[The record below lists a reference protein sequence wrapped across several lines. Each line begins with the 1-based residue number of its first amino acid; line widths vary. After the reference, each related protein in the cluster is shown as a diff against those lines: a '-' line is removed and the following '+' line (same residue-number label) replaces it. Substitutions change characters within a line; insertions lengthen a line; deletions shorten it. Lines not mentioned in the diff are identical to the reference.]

1 MSNSDLI
8 KFSTYTGNF
17 GLKIPYLLEIGY
29 PYESN
34 YTAIYYTIGDLTF
47 YTNAIL
53 DISYNLAD
61 GPVINPYK
69 LYNFGSGSK
78 SRVSITKEIL
88 RLIVVEG
95 KSKRTYKVGTLSRD
109 FGFEFEVT
117 AISSS
122 RCSLTISVSDG
133 SKFYVTMNFYS
144 LVDVMNLQDSDL
156 RKQLYLKLLSD
167 NFPDKESLI
176 QCAKQLYSLNS
187 SNSDRV
193 SNANK

>member
-1 MSNSDLI
+1 MSTRDVI

-61 GPVINPYK
+61 GTVINPYK

-95 KSKRTYKVGTLSRD
+95 KAKRTYKVGTLSRD
-109 FGFEFEVT
+109 FGFEFKVT

-122 RCSLTISVSDG
+122 RCSFTISVSDG

-144 LVDVMNLQDSDL
+144 LVDVMKLQDSDL

-176 QCAKQLYSLNS
+176 QCAELLYSLNS
-187 SNSDRV
+187 SNSDGV
-193 SNANK
+193 SNVNK

>member
-1 MSNSDLI
+1 MLNSDLI

-61 GPVINPYK
+61 GTVINPYK
-69 LYNFGSGSK
+69 AYNLGSGSK
-78 SRVSITKEIL
+78 SRVSIAKEIL

-95 KSKRTYKVGTLSRD
+95 KAKRTYKVGTLSRD

-117 AISSS
+117 TVSSS
-122 RCSLTISVSDG
+122 RCSLIVSVSDG
-133 SKFYVTMNFYS
+133 SKFYITVSLYS
-144 LVDVMNLQDSDL
+144 LVDIMRLQEPDP

-176 QCAKQLYSLNS
+176 QCAKQLYEVNS
-187 SNSDRV
+187 SNSLGV
-193 SNANK
+193 SNVIK

>member
-8 KFSTYTGNF
+8 KFSTYIGNF
-17 GLKIPYLLEIGY
+17 GIKTPYLLEIGY

-61 GPVINPYK
+61 GTVINPYK
-69 LYNFGSGSK
+69 LYHLGSGSK
-78 SRVSITKEIL
+78 STVSITKEIL

-95 KSKRTYKVGTLSRD
+95 KDKRTYKVGTLSRD

-117 AISSS
+117 AVFSS
-122 RCSLTISVSDG
+122 RCSFTVSVSDG
-133 SKFYVTMNFYS
+133 SKFYVTMSLYS
-144 LVDVMNLQDSDL
+144 LVDVMKLQESDP

-176 QCAKQLYSLNS
+176 QCAEQLYSLNS
-187 SNSDRV
+187 SNSDGV
-193 SNANK
+193 SNVNK